1 MARRDD
7 RPARG
12 RATREPG
19 AGSPAPSVRI
29 GVLRGQPPRPGPAA
43 PAARGA
49 SLPGKPA
56 EPARAAPA
64 TAPARL
70 PSAPGEPA
78 EDAGTLFRAAV
89 ADARPLRVPPRAQR
103 PAPRVPP
110 LPLQRWADD
119 RKVLGESLERT
130 VDWDFD
136 RQTGESLAYKREGV
150 QLQVFRRLRRGHWV
164 VQAEL
169 DLHGCTRDEARAEL
183 AAFLADC
190 LRQGLR
196 CVRVI
201 HGKGLG
207 SRNRE
212 PVLKAKVAGWLA
224 QRESVLAFCEAP
236 PRDGGGGAVL
246 VLLRAG

>member
-1 MARRDD
+1 MAQRDD
-7 RPARG
+7 RSAR
-12 RATREPG
+12 RRVTREP
-19 AGSPAPSVRI
+19 ASGSLATSVRI
-29 GVLRGQPPRPGPAA
+29 GVLRGQPPRPGRTG
-43 PAARGA
+43 PAARA
-49 SLPGKPA
+49 APRPA
-56 EPARAAPA
+56 NPAAPARAAP
-64 TAPARL
+64 PRS
-70 PSAPGEPA
+70 PPPPGEPA
-78 EDAGTLFRAAV
+78 EDAGALFRAAV
-89 ADARPLRVPPRAQR
+89 ADARPLRVTARAQR

-169 DLHGCTRDEARAEL
+169 DLHGFTREEARAEL
-183 AAFLADC
+183 VAFLADC

>member
-1 MARRDD
+1 MARQDD
-7 RPARG
+7 RPDRRRAAQKAGRLAASARITAR
-12 RATREPG
+12 RAPASR
-19 AGSPAPSVRI
+19 PAPVDH
-29 GVLRGQPPRPGPAA
+29 RPA
-43 PAARGA
+43 PA
-49 SLPGKPA
+49 PGG
-56 EPARAAPA
+56 
-64 TAPARL
+64 TG
-70 PSAPGEPA
+70 PGEPDPVREA
-78 EDAGTLFRAAV
+78 RDLFRAAV
-89 ADARPLRVPPRAQR
+89 ADARPLRQPPRLER
-103 PAPRVPP
+103 PAPQVRP

-119 RKVLGESLERT
+119 REVLTESLDRT

-169 DLHGCTRDEARAEL
+169 DLHGLTREQARAAL
-183 AAFLADC
+183 GTFLADC
-190 LRQGLR
+190 LRRSLR

-224 QRESVLAFCEAP
+224 QREAVLAFCEAP
-236 PRDGGGGAVL
+236 PRDGGSGAVL

>member
-1 MARRDD
+1 
-7 RPARG
+7 
-12 RATREPG
+12 
-19 AGSPAPSVRI
+19 
-29 GVLRGQPPRPGPAA
+29 
-43 PAARGA
+43 
-49 SLPGKPA
+49 
-56 EPARAAPA
+56 
-64 TAPARL
+64 
-70 PSAPGEPA
+70 
-78 EDAGTLFRAAV
+78 
-89 ADARPLRVPPRAQR
+89 
-103 PAPRVPP
+103 VPP

-169 DLHGCTRDEARAEL
+169 DLHGFTREEARAEL
-183 AAFLADC
+183 VAFLADC

-246 VLLRAG
+246 VLLRADSPVSPVRMRIAWATSYTKIFPSPILPVRAARAIASRVASSRLSGTTTSIFTLGRKSIAYSAPR

>member
-1 MARRDD
+1 MARQDD
-7 RPARG
+7 RPDSRRAAQKAG
-12 RATREPG
+12 RLAASGRITALRAPTPRPAAASG
-19 AGSPAPSVRI
+19 RPAPAS
-29 GVLRGQPPRPGPAA
+29 GDAA
-43 PAARGA
+43 PGG
-49 SLPGKPA
+49 PDPA
-56 EPARAAPA
+56 LDARA
-64 TAPARL
+64 
-70 PSAPGEPA
+70 
-78 EDAGTLFRAAV
+78 LFRAAV
-89 ADARPLRVPPRAQR
+89 ADARPLRQPPRMER
-103 PAPRVPP
+103 PAPRVRP

-119 RKVLGESLERT
+119 REVLTESLERT

-164 VQAEL
+164 VQSEL
-169 DLHGCTRDEARAEL
+169 DLHGLTREEARAAL
-183 AAFLADC
+183 GRFLAEC
-190 LRQGLR
+190 LRRGLR

-224 QRESVLAFCEAP
+224 QREAVLAFCEAP
-236 PRDGGGGAVL
+236 PRDGGSGAVL

>member
-1 MARRDD
+1 MARQDD
-7 RPARG
+7 RPDRRRAAHKAGRLAASARISAP
-12 RATREPG
+12 RAPPLRPVAASRSPAAEPG
-19 AGSPAPSVRI
+19 
-29 GVLRGQPPRPGPAA
+29 GVA
-43 PAARGA
+43 PAQPDPAVEAR
-49 SLPGKPA
+49 
-56 EPARAAPA
+56 E
-64 TAPARL
+64 
-70 PSAPGEPA
+70 
-78 EDAGTLFRAAV
+78 LFRAAV
-89 ADARPLRVPPRAQR
+89 ADARPLRQPPRLER
-103 PAPRVPP
+103 PAPKVRP

-119 RKVLGESLERT
+119 REVLTESLERT

-164 VQAEL
+164 VQSEL
-169 DLHGCTRDEARAEL
+169 DLHGLTREEARAAL
-183 AAFLADC
+183 GTFLAEC
-190 LRQGLR
+190 LRRGLR

-224 QRESVLAFCEAP
+224 QREAVLAFCEAP
-236 PRDGGGGAVL
+236 PRDGGSGAVL

>member
-1 MARRDD
+1 MPRKDD
-7 RPARG
+7 RSPGRRPPRAPGQPA
-12 RATREPG
+12 A
-19 AGSPAPSVRI
+19 SVRI
-29 GVLRGQPPRPGPAA
+29 GTLREPRP
-43 PAARGA
+43 
-49 SLPGKPA
+49 
-56 EPARAAPA
+56 RAAPVQTPA
-64 TAPARL
+64 AASAPAG
-70 PSAPGEPA
+70 PVAPRAAAAGRRPPPAPDVPGDSA
-78 EDAGTLFRAAV
+78 EDAGALFRAAV
-89 ADARPLRVPPRAQR
+89 ADARPLRQAPRARR
-103 PAPRVPP
+103 PPPGVPP

-119 RKVLGESLERT
+119 RVVLDESLERS

-169 DLHGCTRDEARAEL
+169 DLHGCTREEARVEL
-183 AAFLADC
+183 ATFLARC
-190 LRQGLR
+190 LRQRLR

-212 PVLKAKVAGWLA
+212 PVLRAKVAGWLA
-224 QRESVLAFCEAP
+224 QREAVLAFCEAP
-236 PRDGGGGAVL
+236 PSDGGSGAVL